1 MERGTGFA
9 PFTRPPTFGD
19 MMKKLLRLWLLLLA
33 LLVIPASSLTGCRAE
48 VDDDNGE
55 AELEVGD

>member
-1 MERGTGFA
+1 
-9 PFTRPPTFGD
+9 
-19 MMKKLLRLWLLLLA
+19 MKKLLCFWLLLLA
-33 LLVIPASSLTGCRAE
+33 LLVLPASSLVGCRAE